1 MNTRI
6 FRILAIGVLVSLL
19 TANICDARTRIKK
32 RIPKTN
38 EYVSIDE
45 IHKLG
50 LTMKDLWHT
59 DHMAASGVIEAPASA
74 LYQRISAIEH
84 FESKNYLRWYSKTIE
99 PIVDNYVVVAI
110 EHPIIAEGEWTR
122 VKFYF
127 DNKYVERIVV
137 EGIGETTPEHIKSGE
152 FEIVVI
158 PKKTAIFKSTIYTKD
173 SEGNRYSF
181 SENRRIIVVAP
192 NKLNRI
198 MEKSYT
204 IDIKDHSK
212 NKIRY
217 QRFLDE
223 IAGDVPDPNW
233 GVVSHNAKMVE
244 LFKNSAKV
252 PETDII
258 LQQRTEIFDN
268 YNSSLKDNPI
278 KPGHMLFVPE
288 HQVIARGNSTRVKF
302 LFNSRD
308 FERIEI
314 EKVGES
320 SIEDIKKGEYIA
332 TIKPEKTTLF
342 RCTYHGK
349 GYKSRHSLKFRI
361 IVIDPDKYDE
371 VMRKVYILRK
381 LGGSDYREYLNELA
395 GGVPMF

>member
-1 MNTRI
+1 
-6 FRILAIGVLVSLL
+6 
-19 TANICDARTRIKK
+19 
-32 RIPKTN
+32 
-38 EYVSIDE
+38 
-45 IHKLG
+45 
-50 LTMKDLWHT
+50 
-59 DHMAASGVIEAPASA
+59 
-74 LYQRISAIEH
+74 
-84 FESKNYLRWYSKTIE
+84 
-99 PIVDNYVVVAI
+99 
-110 EHPIIAEGEWTR
+110 
-122 VKFYF
+122 
-127 DNKYVERIVV
+127 
-137 EGIGETTPEHIKSGE
+137 
-152 FEIVVI
+152 
-158 PKKTAIFKSTIYTKD
+158 
-173 SEGNRYSF
+173 
-181 SENRRIIVVAP
+181 
-192 NKLNRI
+192 

-268 YNSSLKDNPI
+268 YSSSLKDNPI

>member
-19 TANICDARTRIKK
+19 TANICDARTRIKR

-50 LTMKDLWHT
+50 LTVKDLLRT
-59 DHMAASGVIEAPASA
+59 DHKPISGASGIPASA
-74 LYQRISAIEH
+74 LYQRISAIRH
-84 FESKNYLRWYSKTIE
+84 YESKDYLRWYSGVIE
-99 PIVDNYVVVAI
+99 PIADNYVVVAI

-198 MEKSYT
+198 MEKRYT

-223 IAGDVPDPNW
+223 IAGDVPDTNW
-233 GVVSHNAKMVE
+233 VVVSHNAKMVE

-258 LQQRTEIFDN
+258 LQQQTEIFDN

-278 KPGHMLFVPE
+278 KPGKMLFVPE

-308 FERIEI
+308 FERFEI
-314 EKVGES
+314 ENVGES
-320 SIEDIKKGEYIA
+320 SVEDIRKGEYIA

-342 RCTYHGK
+342 RCTYYR
-349 GYKSRHSLKFRI
+349 YKTKHRSNFRI

-371 VMRKVYILRK
+371 VMKKLYILRK
-381 LGGSDYREYLNELA
+381 LGGSDYREYLDKLA
-395 GGVPMF
+395 GGVRSF

>member
-1 MNTRI
+1 M
-6 FRILAIGVLVSLL
+6 GVLVSLL

-50 LTMKDLWHT
+50 LTEKDLWRT
-59 DHMAASGVIEAPASA
+59 DHMAASGAIEAPASA

-84 FESKNYLRWYSKTIE
+84 FESKDYLRWYSSVIE
-99 PIVDNYVVVAI
+99 PIADNYVVVAI

-152 FEIVVI
+152 YEIVVI

-204 IDIKDHSK
+204 IDGRDRSK
-212 NKIRY
+212 NKIIY
-217 QRFLDE
+217 QKFLDE

-258 LQQRTEIFDN
+258 LQQQTEKFDN

-278 KPGHMLFVPE
+278 KPGKMLFVTE

-308 FERIEI
+308 FERFEI
-314 EKVGES
+314 ENVGES
-320 SIEDIKKGEYIA
+320 SVEDIRKGEYIA

-342 RCTYHGK
+342 RCTYYR
-349 GYKSRHSLKFRI
+349 YKTKHRSNFRI
-361 IVIDPDKYDE
+361 IVIAPDKYDE
-371 VMRKVYILRK
+371 VMKKLYILRK
-381 LGGSDYREYLNELA
+381 LGGDDYSEYLDKLA
-395 GGVPMF
+395 GGVRSF